1 MITLRSGGTSVSAAI
16 VRQLC
21 RLFVKPALTHFPLWR
36 PLLWLLPLIDLVARV
51 LPRPRAIELQRIG
64 GGTWHAELVCPLGQV
79 DPRGAIVYF
88 HGGAFLFGGVASHR
102 RIVARLAELTGLP
115 VLSVGYRQL
124 PFGLLDDAIADSVAA
139 HDWLVDVG
147 IDPAT
152 VVLVGDSAGG
162 HLAFATALEL
172 KRMGRV
178 RPAGIVG
185 LSPWLDFDDS
195 TKLMHP
201 NVERD
206 VAIPAVRLA
215 PVARLCVGSEEVH
228 PERSPVNADLTG
240 LPPVLM
246 HCSAD
251 EVLRHDAELMA
262 ERLEAAGVPCS
273 LDIWA
278 GMVHAF
284 PILGK
289 ALKES
294 RTALDELGAFVHRAI
309 VAGPQDQ
316 RAPVGSLAA
325 RLEQARP
332 GAVPMPVAAAVPAD
346 PFPPLPPERPVVTDR
361 RALPGRRAGGDSR
374 VEGVVA

>member
-1 MITLRSGGTSVSAAI
+1 
-16 VRQLC
+16 VR
-21 RLFVKPALTHFPLWR
+21 PALTHVPLWR
-36 PLLWLLPLIDLVARV
+36 PMLWLLPLVDLVARV
-51 LPRPRAIELQRIG
+51 LPRPRAVELQRIG
-64 GGTWHAELVCPLGQV
+64 GDTWHAELVCANGKI

-124 PFGLLDDAIADSVAA
+124 PFGLLHDAIEDSVAA
-139 HDWLVDVG
+139 HDWLVDLG
-147 IDPAT
+147 IDPST

-172 KRMGRV
+172 KRLGRE

-185 LSPWLDFDDS
+185 LSPWLDFDH
-195 TKLMHP
+195 TAKLTHP
-201 NVERD
+201 NAVRD
-206 VAIPAVRLA
+206 VAIPATRLA
-215 PVARLCVGSEEVH
+215 PVARLCVGSEDVH
-228 PERSPVNADLTG
+228 PDRSPVNADLDG

-262 ERLEAAGVPCS
+262 ERLEAAGVPV
-273 LDIWA
+273 LLNVWP

-294 RTALDELGAFVHRAI
+294 RTALQELAGFVER
-309 VAGPQDQ
+309 VNGPAGV
-316 RAPVGSLAA
+316 PVPTGSLAA
-325 RLEQARP
+325 RLEEARP
-332 GAVPMPVAAAVPAD
+332 DVVTLPRAVRARED
-346 PFPPLPPERPVVTDR
+346 PFPPLPPERPVT
-361 RALPGRRAGGDSR
+361 PGRRVLPCQRPGGDNR